1 MAAEPVVPPG
11 RELAVQTLTI
21 PDEIGGKVRF
31 TLQLPRSPASG
42 RLPVLILLAGIKTN
56 EQTLTKIS
64 GQGDNA
70 LIAYHYDY
78 DQSTWKS
85 LSRFRQGLIA
95 YRMTSEVPDQI
106 AALVDWV
113 KSQAW
118 ADPDRVN
125 IAGGSLGAISLPMI
139 LRELQK
145 RDIALRTV
153 TMAYGGAGR
162 LTLGYLS
169 LRHRSRLLAA
179 VTGVLSWLF
188 LRRLEPAIHLP
199 HLKGEF
205 LIISSPD
212 DNLVPRRCAKLFED
226 LTPEPKTIIHMQGA
240 HVNTRE
246 QKLLADVVGIA
257 RKWLAER
264 GALNP

>member
-1 MAAEPVVPPG
+1 MVIAPVAAPN
-11 RELAVQTLTI
+11 REQTVQTLTV
-21 PDEIGGKVRF
+21 PDGIGGTVRF
-31 TLQLPRSPASG
+31 TLRFPKSQASE

-56 EQTLTKIS
+56 EQTVDKIQ

-78 DQSTWKS
+78 DKSTWKS
-85 LSRFRQGLIA
+85 LSRLRQGLIA
-95 YRMTSEVPDQI
+95 YRMTSEVSDQI
-106 AALVDWV
+106 AALVEWV
-113 KSQAW
+113 KGQDW

-145 RDIALRTV
+145 RGIGLRTV
-153 TMAYGGAGR
+153 TLAYGGAGR
-162 LTLGYLS
+162 MTLGYLS
-169 LRHRSRLLAA
+169 LRHRSLLLAA
-179 VTGVLSWLF
+179 VTGLLSWLF

-205 LIISSPD
+205 LIVSSPD

-226 LTPEPKTIIHMQGA
+226 LTPEPKTIIHMQGG

-246 QKLLADVVGIA
+246 QELLGEVVGIA
-257 RKWLAER
+257 QKWLTER

>member
-1 MAAEPVVPPG
+1 M
-11 RELAVQTLTI
+11 
-21 PDEIGGKVRF
+21 VRF
-31 TLQLPRSPASG
+31 TLQLPRSRGSA
-42 RLPVLILLAGIKTN
+42 RLPVLILLAGIKTS
-56 EQTLTKIS
+56 EQTLERIP

-78 DQSTWKS
+78 DKSTWKS

-106 AALVDWV
+106 AALVEWV
-113 KSQAW
+113 KGQAW
-118 ADPDRVN
+118 ADRDRVN

-139 LRELQK
+139 LRELQNK
-145 RDIALRTV
+145 DIGFRAVIL
-153 TMAYGGAGR
+153 AYGGAGR
-162 LTLGYLS
+162 MTLGYLS
-169 LRHRSRLLAA
+169 MRHRSLLLAA
-179 VTGVLSWLF
+179 ATGMLSWLF

-226 LTPEPKTIIHMQGA
+226 LTPDPKTIIHVRGAHLNPREQNVIGDVVEIAQKWLVEQGA
-240 HVNTRE
+240 Y
-246 QKLLADVVGIA
+246 
-257 RKWLAER
+257 
-264 GALNP
+264 NP